1 MGQILKKI
9 ARNFIYPNLVR
20 SGVAKLVSNFQSKQF
35 LILNYHGVV
44 KQTNLSLS
52 VNHMSES
59 DFEKQMTFF
68 SKNFNILSEEDFFKK
83 LKSNDRSQKKSLLI
97 TFDDGYENNYKYAF
111 PILKKL
117 KIPALIFPVTSLI
130 DSKNQTWYDIIDL
143 TKDNFNSE
151 TQLNRLENIAAN
163 FGLTKDYSRFS
174 ISVLKT
180 FLKTLNPN
188 AKQDFFK
195 EYYNIIDHS
204 IFENHSYYDFWKIL
218 STNQIKEMNE
228 SGLISFGSHTF
239 NHPNLDQLKPDLI
252 LSELKDSKL
261 QLEQIVGKTISSIA
275 FPDGA
280 YNNDVIEIAK
290 KLNYDKLYAVQFKNE
305 SDILD
310 EELFNRFSISNTTSA
325 ESVIF
330 NVCRSFS
337 KDGIQKN

>member
-1 MGQILKKI
+1 MRQILKKI
-9 ARNFIYPNLVR
+9 ARNYVYPNLVR
-20 SGVAKLVSNFQSKQF
+20 LGFGKFVSNFQSKQY

-44 KQTNLSLS
+44 KKTNLSLS

-83 LKSNDRSQKKSLLI
+83 LKSNNNSQKKSILI

-143 TKDNFNSE
+143 TKSNFNTES
-151 TQLNRLENIAAN
+151 QLNKLENIAAI
-163 FGLTKDYSRFS
+163 FGLKKEYSSFNIS
-174 ISVLKT
+174 ILKS
-180 FLKTLNPN
+180 FLKTLDSNS
-188 AKQDFFK
+188 KHDFFK
-195 EYYNIIDHS
+195 EYYKIIDLS
-204 IFENHSYYDFWKIL
+204 IFDNESYYDFWKML
-218 STNQIKEMNE
+218 SSDQIKEMDK
-228 SGLISFGSHTF
+228 SGLISFGSHTV

-280 YNNDVIEIAK
+280 YNKDVIEIAK
-290 KLNYDKLYAVQFKNE
+290 KLEYDKLYAVQFKND
-305 SDILD
+305 SDKLD